1 MQPSPTDSP
10 KEIPMNRYR
19 ATSQRVRSVC
29 LALAV
34 CCTLAIAAFVDG
46 LAHNPAAAGQTA
58 AAGTPSV
65 SAGTAAVHRPFR
77 IGA

>member
-1 MQPSPTDSP
+1 MPTPPTDTC
-10 KEIPMNRYR
+10 KEIQMNRYC

-29 LALAV
+29 LALAA

-46 LAHNPAAAGQTA
+46 LAHNQAAAGQTV
-58 AAGTPSV
+58 AAGTRSV
-65 SAGTAAVHRPFR
+65 SAGTAVDRPSR